1 MSVNSFR
8 PAPGGGGGGE
18 EGGGGGACV
27 DWLPGGGDYGHLA
40 GISPICRM
48 EAQAPGWDR
57 HPAEA
62 FSPCVK
68 SSAQPIPA
76 GGLQGTGLGRK
87 EPGTAAVS
95 HLSTL
100 PGLAGELQI
109 RVEAP
114 SQDACNEGEPTLQV
128 RAEGLI
134 TQSLWLPLVLAAWV
148 VDCQR
153 QRCPGRASCCSEAA
167 EQQRKGG
174 RCSRDHA
181 G

>member
-1 MSVNSFR
+1 MCLSIASGRRLGLGVGR
-8 PAPGGGGGGE
+8 G

-114 SQDACNEGEPTLQV
+114 SQDACNGGEPTLQV
-128 RAEGLI
+128 RAERLI
-134 TQSLWLPLVLAAWV
+134 TIFVAAT
-148 VDCQR
+148 
-153 QRCPGRASCCSEAA
+153 RASGLGSRLPEAA
-167 EQQRKGG
+167 L
-174 RCSRDHA
+174 SRE
-181 G
+181 GLLLL